1 MKKAVVYARQSF
13 GVEENSVSLDVQIES
28 CRAWAAKNNVNVVG
42 IYQDANTSS
51 ELYPFCAEG
60 IEAARVDKGFQIW
73 KKEQRTKGRKE
84 FKQGLGE
91 AFDCIK
97 TQHPDYIIVYTSN
110 RLGRS
115 ATNSNLNNFMTAYL
129 MEHNC
134 SIVDA
139 QSNSV
144 TDFSDKL
151 MLMFRQIKDA
161 LDYAGVAEKRKASM
175 ESVAKRINSFRVV
188 SNAYGVITDKGI
200 ISFDASKAEVIKMV
214 FNGVIEGQGL
224 SQILATLNR
233 QYKSLANGKQW
244 YNTNVE
250 HILSNLVY
258 CGYARNKAGD
268 ISRAINIPEP
278 IISFSTWQKAN
289 EIVSTRK
296 AGSQKYN
303 VAGEHKNWLPYSGY
317 LKCDCGRRMMLA
329 IDNGI
334 VYHCNNAGEHTNRIR
349 LNAINHGQDFNLT
362 LQSLFAISCIKS
374 RKALEASKANDN
386 RIDALKAQQA
396 TLENALKA
404 KMRLITSDADYEFF
418 KADFDELKQQIS
430 TVKQELIIAEEQ
442 KSIDADAL
450 TSRLDA
456 DFAAIME
463 PRLLD
468 ANSYQRLLQETI
480 KDIVV
485 RADTITINLVDGNS
499 FDLPRIQIDRRGKK
513 VLPWSEIM
521 ASTSAVDN
529 LDSIQHYSIIFH
541 GGNESKTLVDNDLY
555 TIEIVAE

>member
-1 MKKAVVYARQSF
+1 MKKALVYARQSF
-13 GVEENSVSLDVQIES
+13 GLEENSVSLDVQIES
-28 CRAWAAKNNVNVVG
+28 CKQWAVKNNVNVVG
-42 IYQDANTSS
+42 IFQDANTSS

-60 IEAARVDKGFQIW
+60 IEAARVDKGYQAW
-73 KKEQRTKGRKE
+73 KKDQKTKGRKE

-91 AFDCIK
+91 AFDAIK
-97 TQHPDYIIVYTSN
+97 TTRPDYLIVYTSN

-161 LDYAGVAEKRKASM
+161 LDYAGVAEKRRASM

-188 SNAYGVITDKGI
+188 SNAFGVITDKGI
-200 ISFDASKAEVIKMV
+200 ISFDTAKAEVIKMV
-214 FNGVIEGQGL
+214 FNSVLEGQGL
-224 SQILATLNR
+224 SQILATLNK

-258 CGYARNKAGD
+258 CGYARNKQGD

-278 IISFSTWQKAN
+278 IITFSVWQKAN

-296 AGSQKYN
+296 AGCQKYN

-334 VYHCNNAGEHTNRIR
+334 CYKCQNAGEHVNRIR
-349 LNAINHGQDFNLT
+349 LNAENHNQDFCLT
-362 LQSLFAISCIKS
+362 MQSLFITACIKS
-374 RKALEASKANDN
+374 RKALEASRANDSK
-386 RIDALKAQQA
+386 IDALKAKQA
-396 TLENALKA
+396 TLENSLKA
-404 KMRLITSDADYEFF
+404 KFRMITSDSDYEFF
-418 KADFDELKQQIS
+418 KEEINNLKSEIS

-450 TSRLDA
+450 TARLDA

-468 ANSYQRLLQETI
+468 EAGYQRLLQETI
-480 KDIVV
+480 KDIIVSSDKIKV
-485 RADTITINLVDGNS
+485 NLTDGNA
-499 FDLPRIQIDRRGKK
+499 FELPRIQIDGRGKK
-513 VLPWSEIM
+513 VLPWSEIS
-521 ASTSAVDN
+521 ASTESIEN
-529 LDSIQHYSIIFH
+529 LDTITHYNIIFH
-541 GGNESKTLVDNDLY
+541 GGNENKTLVENDIY